1 MHASIRSAQTRAAVA
16 VVAIDSTEKGT
27 GREQATSQPAMP
39 PPLRRAPLHLLAV
52 LLALLSPPGGA
63 ALQPDC
69 REQYRH
75 RYATEA
81 PPAAVTAPSGAPSGA
96 AAGAGAARGWPRPFA
111 DSAALRGAGETGYV
125 PDSSASLQGAT
136 SDVLPALAPSPG
148 LGGLSPRGQG
158 RNLRQLAP
166 PPPPSPWPL
175 RRPSRDPGWASSST
189 PGASSG
195 PEIPPGTIP
204 CPSRPSGASPLV
216 PPPGEGSRP
225 PPPP

>member
-1 MHASIRSAQTRAAVA
+1 
-16 VVAIDSTEKGT
+16 
-27 GREQATSQPAMP
+27 MP

-81 PPAAVTAPSGAPSGA
+81 PPAAVTVPSGAPSGAAAGA

-166 PPPPSPWPL
+166 SSSSL
-175 RRPSRDPGWASSST
+175 SVASSTTVSGSGVGIFID
-189 PGASSG
+189 PRGKFGAGDPTRNDPLSVTSLWG
-195 PEIPPGTIP
+195 I
-204 CPSRPSGASPLV
+204 PSGSSPGGRKSAAATTLGVRTHEADVVMSTASRRASPLSS
-216 PPPGEGSRP
+216 PPSSSD
-225 PPPP
+225 